1 MTRNWKNRIVHTMF
15 FLFLLLTAC
24 NNRED
29 HAGHDTYTCPMHPT
43 VISDKPGTC
52 PVCGMDLVRKA
63 RPGEE
68 VEITKALR
76 DAIKSP
82 DQSVL
87 SAVKT
92 ITPEYKSLSVSVK
105 GVGIVTYDTRR
116 LYTVPARVGGRIE
129 KLHVKYEFQP
139 VRKGQR
145 IAEIYSPELVTAQ
158 RELLY
163 LLEHDPENTLLLE
176 GAKTRLMRLGLSV
189 PDLQELVRRKETQ
202 STFAVYSPYDGYA
215 ITGNSN
221 PPAVSN
227 GKRAMITMGTPD
239 GASRQTVSAPSAS
252 GLAVREGNYVAA
264 GQTLISLVN
273 TRDIRIELDLSQEE
287 TGMVK
292 EGDKIEIDLGNG
304 VKKRAAIDF
313 VQPFFDAGQNF
324 LKVRVNVNDHQN
336 LHIGQLVKTNVEMN
350 SPETLWVPK
359 RSVVDLGID
368 KVVFVN
374 VRDTF
379 KPTKVITGIS
389 SGQWVEIKSGLAT
402 SDKIASDAHYL
413 VDSESFIKTEK

>member
-129 KLHVKYEFQP
+129 KGAGRLPRRRMEVAFRVESLRWP
-139 VRKGQR
+139 TLPLGTPG
-145 IAEIYSPELVTAQ
+145 AEMG
-158 RELLY
+158 R
-163 LLEHDPENTLLLE
+163 H
-176 GAKTRLMRLGLSV
+176 RLG
-189 PDLQELVRRKETQ
+189 TQ
-202 STFAVYSPYDGYA
+202 QD
-215 ITGNSN
+215 
-221 PPAVSN
+221 
-227 GKRAMITMGTPD
+227 D
-239 GASRQTVSAPSAS
+239 
-252 GLAVREGNYVAA
+252 
-264 GQTLISLVN
+264 
-273 TRDIRIELDLSQEE
+273 
-287 TGMVK
+287 
-292 EGDKIEIDLGNG
+292 
-304 VKKRAAIDF
+304 
-313 VQPFFDAGQNF
+313 
-324 LKVRVNVNDHQN
+324 
-336 LHIGQLVKTNVEMN
+336 
-350 SPETLWVPK
+350 
-359 RSVVDLGID
+359 RS
-368 KVVFVN
+368 
-374 VRDTF
+374 
-379 KPTKVITGIS
+379 KP
-389 SGQWVEIKSGLAT
+389 
-402 SDKIASDAHYL
+402 
-413 VDSESFIKTEK
+413 